1 MDRLYGVLIR
11 LFRGV
16 IREGAHDRVLR
27 ALHDD
32 VLRPLEA
39 NPAVISATLGLSMDA
54 EPPGE
59 YLLETQWRGL
69 DDLIRFAGDQWR
81 IPRLE
86 PAEEEHLVSVSAHHY
101 VTDRVDGPATLGTGP
116 PPVIWLDDLGIEGPR
131 LEVVWNESAVHLPP
145 REMAAMLTLASPAGA
160 PVTSTELARHIWPR
174 SALVGPYDVRR
185 VITAF
190 ASSSAWEA
198 FQFRSATCTARD
210 MCWTLRARVTSS
222 RGHFQDISRSFPGVC
237 RERRCSAFPGR
248 RTDGWNPR

>member
-1 MDRLYGVLIR
+1 MLIR

-116 PPVIWLDDLGIEGPR
+116 PPVVWLDDLGIEGPR

-160 PVTSTELARHIWPR
+160 PVTSAELARHIWPR

-185 VITAF
+185 VIHRLRKLLRLGGVPVQIRNLHGQGYVLDP
-190 ASSSAWEA
+190 SSS
-198 FQFRSATCTARD
+198 RD
-210 MCWTLRARVTSS
+210 
-222 RGHFQDISRSFPGVC
+222 
-237 RERRCSAFPGR
+237 E
-248 RTDGWNPR
+248 